1 MKKIVNI
8 AIGLS
13 FATAAVHAQN
23 LANYQSTIDGQ
34 SPLYHNTFDNT
45 LSPSVGAGTFTA
57 NGTAGFGSDYFGNA
71 NDSSL
76 YPAVGDYLSVAPGGV
91 VSGVNSA
98 TAVGSLSTLFY
109 VPSLPSTAAYFFSG
123 SETTGGA
130 ANGQTANSAFSLSLP
145 GGGSGVLQLKVGNQ
159 TITTVGTVSAGNWYY
174 LGLSYNL
181 NGIVAGVN
189 GVNWYFGQA
198 GGSTLTTGFKQHGGT
213 GNISATSTLG
223 DGLAFVLGNKQGVVT
238 VGSSLAAAL
247 PNGEV
252 DELATWSTDLASS
265 AFTSQYN
272 ALVVP
277 EPSTYAM
284 LGVGGLLLL
293 GMRRP
298 TSFGATGRQ

>member
-1 MKKIVNI
+1 MKKILTI
-8 AIGLS
+8 AISLS
-13 FATAAVHAQN
+13 FATVAVHAQD
-23 LANYQSTIDGQ
+23 LPTYQSTIDGQ

-45 LSPSVGAGTFTA
+45 LAPSVGTGTFTA

-76 YPAVGDYLSVAPGGV
+76 YPAIGDYLSIAAPSTV
-91 VSGVNSA
+91 ISGVGSA

-109 VPSLPSTAAYFFSG
+109 VPSIPSTASYFFSD

-181 NGIVAGVN
+181 NGIVTSVN

-198 GGSTLTTGFKQHGGT
+198 GGSTLTTGFKQHGGS

-223 DGLAFVLGNKQGVVT
+223 DGLTFVLGNKQGVVT
-238 VGSSLAAAL
+238 VGSSLAAAF

-252 DELATWSTDLASS
+252 DELATWNTALAPS

-272 ALVVP
+272 TLVVP
-277 EPSTYAM
+277 EPSTCAM
-284 LGVGGLLLL
+284 FGIGGLMLLWA
-293 GMRRP
+293 RRFGC
-298 TSFGATGRQ
+298 FGATRR